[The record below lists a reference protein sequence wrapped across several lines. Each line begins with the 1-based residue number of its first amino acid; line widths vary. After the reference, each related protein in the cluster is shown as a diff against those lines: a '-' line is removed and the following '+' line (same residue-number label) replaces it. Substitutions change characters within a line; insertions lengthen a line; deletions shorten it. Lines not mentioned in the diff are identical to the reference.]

1 MTSQDVAREAG
12 VSRSAVSLVLNGR
25 ADGAISAVNQEAV
38 RAAAARLGYRP
49 NRIAQSLRDQ
59 TTHTIG
65 VITDNIVSGGYGGAM
80 LAGASTRFA
89 ESDYVLLVVGSDGEK
104 LRDTANTDALL
115 ARQVDGLIFAAEG
128 LVPWEPP
135 ELFLREKNV
144 LLNAFDPRGRTAGVV
159 TDEAEGGY
167 NAARLLL
174 EAGHTDILALTGT
187 PDVEA
192 TGRRMAGHERAMAE
206 AGLTGRRVV
215 CGWEIDA
222 GLEVGTRVL
231 DVDNP
236 PTGVVCA
243 NDRAAAGVL
252 LAAARL
258 GLRVPEDLSVVGY
271 DDDPNVARQLGLST
285 VAIPHWQ
292 MGARAADLLLER
304 LGGHDV
310 APGEVLVPGEVL
322 RRRSVAAPRH

>member
-25 ADGAISAVNQEAV
+25 ADGAISAVNQDAV

-65 VITDNIVSGGYGGAM
+65 VITDNVVSGAYGGAM

-89 ESDYVLLVVGSDGEK
+89 ASDYVMLVVGSDGETA
-104 LRDTANTDALL
+104 RDTANTDALL

-128 LVPWEPP
+128 LIAWEPP
-135 ELFLREKNV
+135 GMFLREKNI

-159 TDEAEGGY
+159 GDEVKGGY

-187 PDVEA
+187 LDVEA

-206 AGLTGRRVV
+206 AGLTGRQVV

-222 GLEVGTRVL
+222 GLEVGRRVL
-231 DVDNP
+231 DVADP

-243 NDRAAAGVL
+243 NDRAASGVL

-258 GLRVPEDLSVVGY
+258 GLRVPEDVSVVGY

-285 VAIPHWQ
+285 VAIPHWD
-292 MGARAADLLLER
+292 MGVRAADLMLAR
-304 LGGHDV
+304 LGGQDV
-310 APGEVLVPGEVL
+310 PSGEVLVPGQVL
-322 RRRSVAAPRH
+322 RRASVAEPRR